1 MRRGG
6 HGAAVDVLINSA
18 GIFDDKPLEQVT
30 ADDLRRMYEV
40 NVIGLFITT
49 QAALARMP
57 DGGRIINIS
66 SRACL
71 GFWGAVDFHQAG
83 RLAEPLRLVQEL
95 AISGLAAVAVYAA
108 GQHILGWFL
117 GLASISYHA
126 LVYAQGS
133 RLLKRSHRILPAP
146 P

>member
-49 QAALARMP
+49 QAVLARMP

-71 GFWGAVDFHQAG
+71 GFWGAVDFRQAG
-83 RLAEPLRLVQEL
+83 RLPEPLRLVQEL
-95 AISGLAAVAVYAA
+95 AIAVYAA

-133 RLLKRSHRILPAP
+133 RLLKRSHRIQPAP

>member
-57 DGGRIINIS
+57 DGGRINLNGRYQTT
-66 SRACL
+66 SRPPTSGL
-71 GFWGAVDFHQAG
+71 
-83 RLAEPLRLVQEL
+83 RPLR
-95 AISGLAAVAVYAA
+95 GP
-108 GQHILGWFL
+108 
-117 GLASISYHA
+117 
-126 LVYAQGS
+126 
-133 RLLKRSHRILPAP
+133 R
-146 P
+146 

>member
-49 QAALARMP
+49 QAVLARMP
-57 DGGRIINIS
+57 DGGAS
-66 SRACL
+66 STSPPAPAS
-71 GFWGAVDFHQAG
+71 GSGA
-83 RLAEPLRLVQEL
+83 P
-95 AISGLAAVAVYAA
+95 
-108 GQHILGWFL
+108 
-117 GLASISYHA
+117 SISA
-126 LVYAQGS
+126 RPAGCPS
-133 RLLKRSHRILPAP
+133 RCAWFRNWPSPGWP